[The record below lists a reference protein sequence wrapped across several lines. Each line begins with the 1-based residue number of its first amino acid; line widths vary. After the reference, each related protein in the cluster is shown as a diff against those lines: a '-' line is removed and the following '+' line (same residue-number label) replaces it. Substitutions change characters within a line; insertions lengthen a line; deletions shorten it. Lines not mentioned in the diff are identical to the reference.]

1 MNSNFVVLVD
11 EFDQEIGIIDKLEAH
26 KQGKL
31 HRAFSVFI
39 FNNNMELLLQR
50 RAFEKYHSQGLWSNT
65 CCSHPLQGESII
77 SAGERR
83 LKDELGMSCKLK
95 QTFSFNYRAQVDN
108 NLVEHEIDHV
118 LIGFSN
124 ETPNLNHDEAIAFK
138 WQNLNNLKKDIENNP
153 RDYTQWLKIVIDKY
167 FTQLKTQINL

>member
-65 CCSHPLQGESII
+65 CCSHPMQGESII

-83 LKDELGMSCKLK
+83 LKEELGMSCKLK

-124 ETPNLNHDEAIAFK
+124 ETPHLNHNEAIAFK

-167 FTQLKTQINL
+167 FTKLKTQINL

>member
-65 CCSHPLQGESII
+65 CCSHPMQGESII

-124 ETPNLNHDEAIAFK
+124 ETPHLNHDEAIAFK